1 MILFLYLFFLR
12 KRCHKN
18 VKPTYFRSMGQST
31 ECTVISG
38 YFPNAGASFPHLFS
52 WSASLQGEILSELF
66 EDHVGIIVDC
76 SNGMFN

>member
-1 MILFLYLFFLR
+1 
-12 KRCHKN
+12 
-18 VKPTYFRSMGQST
+18 MGQST

-76 SNGMFN
+76 SNGMFNKKKKPKKCELWK